1 MLGLR
6 SGISLNARLFVTNA
20 TRKSASTAV
29 SAKTTMSDRPPP
41 KPTAGN
47 VVIELSDDSD
57 VTASPDAS
65 DDEDL
70 RRAIA
75 LSLETDATGPVS
87 ADMDGIIN
95 TSSKHPPVSSDT
107 LIGCLGIDRKK
118 QEQERLARL
127 KRKRDGTVSPPQ
139 LTRRPFSGQLVAKG
153 IEYSTLNVA
162 SASASSVSLNPTSA
176 NQYKPITSTPQSS
189 TLQYPHGAVKQTWAF
204 GHPRSGRDIKIEE
217 VLQPSSLKSAVLS
230 AFQWDFD
237 WLFPKMD
244 TKRTSFV
251 LVMQAKY
258 DSQKRQL
265 SADFNGI
272 PNVRLCFPSMEGQ
285 INCMHSKLMLLF
297 YEEHM
302 RVVVPT
308 GNLRPHDWGESGG
321 VMENTVFLI
330 DLPRS
335 NLATTAG
342 QQQQQ
347 PQFAEDLFYFIKA
360 QGLPED
366 VVRRVYEHNFSGT
379 IGLGFVHTIGGVH
392 ADLSWKLTG
401 HCGLGRTVAGLGLI
415 SKKAV
420 EVDYVTSSVG
430 SLNAE
435 FLRSMYLAA
444 QGDDG
449 LSEYTLRT
457 SKSFPA
463 RCADDPRRIVK
474 RDEGSSWKEHF
485 RFYYPSDATVRASTG
500 GADSAGTICFQEKW
514 WNGTKFPRSNMYD
527 CISRRIG
534 LLMHNKVSTPWLLH
548 CMS

>member
-1 MLGLR
+1 MIDLR
-6 SGISLNARLFVTNA
+6 SRILLNACVSFARNLILTPA
-20 TRKSASTAV
+20 LLAKSS
-29 SAKTTMSDRPPP
+29 K
-41 KPTAGN
+41 TAGSERLLT
-47 VVIELSDDSD
+47 IIMDKTGIDLTGDSD
-57 VTASPDAS
+57 ATASPDVS

-75 LSLETDATGPVS
+75 LSLEANPSELSQANIHS
-87 ADMDGIIN
+87 A
-95 TSSKHPPVSSDT
+95 VSSVPQQPQVNSNT
-107 LIGCLGIDRKK
+107 LSAFLGIDRKK

-139 LTRRPFSGQLVAKG
+139 LARARRPMANGVAGTGIAKQTDAVMLPLSTSSNPIDAGGQ
-153 IEYSTLNVA
+153 A
-162 SASASSVSLNPTSA
+162 SF
-176 NQYKPITSTPQSS
+176 TSTPLNSR
-189 TLQYPHGAVKQTWAF
+189 LQYPNGVVKQTWAF
-204 GHPRSGRDIKIEE
+204 GHPRSGNDIKIEE
-217 VLQPSSLKSAVLS
+217 VLQSSTLQAAILS

-251 LVMQAKY
+251 LVMQAKFE
-258 DSQKRQL
+258 SQKKQL
-265 SADFNGI
+265 RADFDGV

-297 YEEHM
+297 YGEYL

-335 NLATTAG
+335 NVATTAG
-342 QQQQQ
+342 QQ
-347 PQFAEDLFYFIKA
+347 PQFAEDLLYFVNA

-366 VVRRVYEHNFSGT
+366 VIRRVHEHDFSRT
-379 IGLGFVHTIGGVH
+379 AGLGFVHTTGGMH
-392 ADLSWKLTG
+392 GGDSWKLTG
-401 HCGLGRTVAGLGLI
+401 HCGLGRTVTGLGLSCKNAI
-415 SKKAV
+415 

-430 SLNAE
+430 SLNDE

-449 LSEYTLRT
+449 LSECTLRT
-457 SKSFPA
+457 SKYFPSK
-463 RCADDPRRIVK
+463 CVDDPKRLVK
-474 RDEGSSWKEHF
+474 KDAGAGWKETF

-500 GADSAGTICFQEKW
+500 GPDSAGTICFQEKW
-514 WNGTKFPRSNMYD
+514 WNSAKFPRGHMYD
-527 CISRRIG
+527 CVSRRTG
-534 LLMHNKVSTPWLLH
+534 LLMHNKVR
-548 CMS
+548 